1 MKFGSKGP
9 APDLGTPS
17 DLGGAASAPPF
28 DPDSDQDQD
37 QDASGGGITLTLT
50 HEQAT
55 ALSGLLDQLQSQLG
69 DTDDDSADMGADA
82 PAMASAGPMRG
93 RGGYGS

>member
-1 MKFGSKGP
+1 
-9 APDLGTPS
+9 
-17 DLGGAASAPPF
+17 
-28 DPDSDQDQD
+28 
-37 QDASGGGITLTLT
+37 LT

-69 DTDDDSADMGADA
+69 DTDDDSADMGAGA